1 MSPVIGNLGGEIFPS
16 IKRAFFEKRPHAQW
30 RCRKMG
36 GLQQAL
42 QYRVA
47 LGGADATR
55 YCIYLIF
62 IENLAQVL
70 DVLRVLAYSYPML

>member
-1 MSPVIGNLGGEIFPS
+1 
-16 IKRAFFEKRPHAQW
+16 
-30 RCRKMG
+30 MG